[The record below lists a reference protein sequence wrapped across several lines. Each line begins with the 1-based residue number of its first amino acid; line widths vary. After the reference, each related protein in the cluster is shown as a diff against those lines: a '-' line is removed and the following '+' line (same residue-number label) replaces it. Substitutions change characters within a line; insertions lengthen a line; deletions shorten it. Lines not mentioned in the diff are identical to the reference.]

1 LPAAGAVRAA
11 LEPLLD
17 QMRTVGDPHERENA
31 AEMNRLLQR
40 LPSALT
46 NISELL
52 EIERNHQRSWSGPRC
67 AAVFD
72 KLVKN
77 RTKRVSRFIL
87 SAMPRSFSL

>member
-1 LPAAGAVRAA
+1 MNVFQQPEAVRAA

-17 QMRTVGDPHERENA
+17 QIRTVGDPHEREKA

-52 EIERNHQRSWSGPRC
+52 EIERKHQRSCLEIRSRVAPR
-67 AAVFD
+67 
-72 KLVKN
+72 
-77 RTKRVSRFIL
+77 
-87 SAMPRSFSL
+87 FSISW